1 MSEQLL
7 LTNFSNIVLTV
18 VLGAFVLL
26 GNSKGDGKFPLKF
39 IYVRFYT
46 YFIENI
52 LHTSLQASC
61 TFLFSFV
68 WAFQHIHE
76 RHSYLHPCSPLFLK
90 INIALIYTL
99 LWLTILATWK
109 KICSFF
115 DAGNNSFLKNIN
127 FTMCVCVRAGVGGGS
142 VF

>member
-26 GNSKGDGKFPLKF
+26 GNSKGDGKFTLKF

-46 YFIENI
+46 YYIANI
-52 LHTSLQASC
+52 LHTSLQVSC

-68 WAFQHIHE
+68 
-76 RHSYLHPCSPLFLK
+76 
-90 INIALIYTL
+90 
-99 LWLTILATWK
+99 
-109 KICSFF
+109 
-115 DAGNNSFLKNIN
+115 
-127 FTMCVCVRAGVGGGS
+127 
-142 VF
+142 